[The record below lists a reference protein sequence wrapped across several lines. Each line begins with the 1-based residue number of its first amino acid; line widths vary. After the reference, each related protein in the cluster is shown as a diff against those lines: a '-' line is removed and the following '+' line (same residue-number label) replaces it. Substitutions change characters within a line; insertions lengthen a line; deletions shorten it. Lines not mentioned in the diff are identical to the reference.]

1 MTNPVTDT
9 KRRLGIVA
17 APGWIDP
24 NLPAL
29 ERLFPGQLQLQQT
42 IMPPPG
48 FDYALPSIAQS
59 EPHIVEAATLL
70 AEAGCELIIQDGP
83 GFGCLIGKTPAGAR
97 AAGERIRRACGVP
110 VLLNAV
116 AILDELERFG
126 ARRVAVA
133 APYYSPPWKAMFTD
147 FLSQGGF
154 RIEAFQTFVEQ
165 GLFPDQASVSA
176 RQYRFSAD
184 EVLASLTR
192 TRNAAP
198 AAEALIVVGTG
209 IRTSHWIGRLE
220 RELGLPLAAAD
231 SSLYRR
237 VQQAFGLSWPE
248 SPPA

>member
-1 MTNPVTDT
+1 MTGHDT
-9 KRRLGIVA
+9 TQRRLGIVA

-29 ERLFPGQLQLQQT
+29 ERLFPGRLQLQQT
-42 IMPPPG
+42 IMPPAG
-48 FDYALPSIAQS
+48 FDYSFPAIAQS
-59 EPHIVEAATLL
+59 EPHILDAARLL

-97 AAGERIRRACGVP
+97 AAGDRISQACGVP
-110 VLLNAV
+110 VLLNVV

-126 ARRVAVA
+126 ARRVAIA
-133 APYYSPPWKAMFTD
+133 APYYSPPWKAMFTA
-147 FLSQGGF
+147 FLGHGPY

-165 GLFPDQASVSA
+165 GLFADQASVSA
-176 RQYRFSAD
+176 RHYRFSED

-220 RELGLPLAAAD
+220 RELGLPIAAAD
-231 SSLYRR
+231 TSLYRR
-237 VQQAFGLSWPE
+237 VQQTFALSWPE
-248 SPPA
+248 SPTA

>member
-1 MTNPVTDT
+1 M
-9 KRRLGIVA
+9 KHRLGIVA

-29 ERLFPGQLQLQQT
+29 ERMFPGQLQMQQT
-42 IMPPPG
+42 IMPPAG
-48 FDYALPSIAQS
+48 FDYSFPAIARS
-59 EPHIVEAATLL
+59 EPYIIDAARLL

-83 GFGCLIGKTPAGAR
+83 GFGCLIGQTPDGAR
-97 AAGERIRRACGVP
+97 AAGDRISDACGVKV
-110 VLLNAV
+110 VLNIV

-126 ARRVAVA
+126 ARRVAIA

-147 FLSQGGF
+147 FLTQGGF

-176 RQYRFSAD
+176 RHYQFSED

-209 IRTSHWIGRLE
+209 IRTSYWIERLE
-220 RELGLPLAAAD
+220 RELGLPIAAAD
-231 SSLYRR
+231 TSLYRR
-237 VQQAFGLSWPE
+237 VEQTFGLSWPK
-248 SPPA
+248 PPTT

>member
-1 MTNPVTDT
+1 MTGHDATQ
-9 KRRLGIVA
+9 RRLGIVA

-29 ERLFPGQLQLQQT
+29 ERMYPGQLQMQQT
-42 IMPPPG
+42 IMPPAG
-48 FDYALPSIAQS
+48 FDYSFPAIAQS
-59 EPHIVEAATLL
+59 EPHIIDAARLL
-70 AEAGCELIIQDGP
+70 AEAGCELVIQDGP
-83 GFGCLIGKTPAGAR
+83 GFGCLIGQTPAGAR
-97 AAGERIRRACGVP
+97 AAGDRISKACGVKV
-110 VLLNAV
+110 VLNIV

-126 ARRVAVA
+126 ARRVAIA

-147 FLSQGGF
+147 FLTQGGF

-176 RQYRFSAD
+176 RHYQFSED

-209 IRTSHWIGRLE
+209 IRTSYWIERLE
-220 RELGLPLAAAD
+220 RELGLPIAAAD
-231 SSLYRR
+231 TSLYRR
-237 VQQAFGLSWPE
+237 VEQTFGLSWPK
-248 SPPA
+248 PPTT